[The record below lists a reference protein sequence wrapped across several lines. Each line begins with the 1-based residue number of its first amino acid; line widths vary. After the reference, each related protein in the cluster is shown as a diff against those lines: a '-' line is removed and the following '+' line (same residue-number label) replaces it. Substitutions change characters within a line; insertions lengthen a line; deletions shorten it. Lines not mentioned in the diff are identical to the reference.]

1 MTSFRE
7 LLLSFLEASRE
18 RLKNPAIGTFIL
30 SWMAINWRFLAI
42 LFFSE
47 SSLIDRIE
55 LIENDYLKLDL
66 NLWYPLLVMVIYMLI
81 LPNLM
86 AIFDSINQKSISFRK
101 GLSNKNK
108 LDDIIA
114 RNKHSL
120 EDVVA
125 QQEIAAEK
133 RQLELIQQGSPDVS
147 NLKQQIEDLKIQNSL
162 LLEKENSKTVKIV
175 TKEED
180 KTPTK
185 TEESNSTNTKPISK
199 RPVRKSSTKTETDE
213 SKEVKPLPASDK
225 YPAMRDNVIKNIAK
239 SEKEWILLYGFYSSN
254 FGKKEF
260 TRDQIIDAYKETKRK
275 TRSRQ
280 LNISNNIG
288 NLVKQGFIRF
298 LNDDEMLLTD
308 AGRELVKEIMNR

>member
-1 MTSFRE
+1 MTSFKE
-7 LLLSFLEASRE
+7 IILSLFEASRE

-42 LFFSE
+42 LFFSD
-47 SSLIDRIE
+47 SSLIDRIR

-147 NLKQQIEDLKIQNSL
+147 KLKQQIEDLKNQNSL
-162 LLEKENSKTVKIV
+162 LLEKENSETVKTV
-175 TKEED
+175 TNEED
-180 KTPTK
+180 KT
-185 TEESNSTNTKPISK
+185 STNSKQISK
-199 RPVRKSSTKTETDE
+199 RPVRKPTTKTKTDE
-213 SKEVKPLPASDK
+213 SKEVKPLPTSDK
-225 YPAMRDNVIKNIAK
+225 YPAMRENVIKNIAK

-260 TRDQIIDAYKETKRK
+260 TRDQLRDAYKETKRK

-280 LNISNNIG
+280 MNISNNIG
-288 NLVKQGFIRF
+288 NLVKHGFIRF
-298 LNDDEMLLTD
+298 LNDEEMLLTD
-308 AGRELVKEIMNR
+308 VGRELVKEILNR